1 MKLAGIGFKIHDPG
15 NFLRDLTIILRELVK
30 G

>member
-15 NFLRDLTIILRELVK
+15 NFLRDLTIIRGLVK